1 MKLRTL
7 LFLPFLCLISNLAFT
22 QQGFF
27 LDTWQPKAI
36 SAPQYNTVD
45 KPEANVSAAVT
56 IHAADTVTKVPVYVF
71 GDNAN
76 TFTSSMSEN
85 KTLMKYLSDRNMGVL
100 RGPSGS
106 ISDVYFWNRSHYT
119 PPTDVPDSLL
129 SGGGKDFE
137 WYGIRPDPWEP
148 GWTMGIDSFYSILG
162 QTNVTGILTV
172 NYGYAR
178 YGTSND
184 PVAQAAHMAADW
196 VRYDKGRTKFWE
208 IGNEVSGSWE
218 AGYRI
223 DTTLNKD
230 GQPEIITGT
239 LYGKHCRVFVDSMK
253 AAAAETGVE
262 IYIGAVTCES
272 STSGPAN
279 WNIDLMKEAG
289 DVIDFY
295 IVHSYYTPYNQ
306 NSTAAVLLS
315 APAQTSG
322 YINYVNTCAQQAG
335 VPLRPVALTEY
346 NTFAI
351 GSKQPV
357 SQIGGMFSAMVVCE
371 VIKSKI
377 GLSCRWDLANGWDN
391 GNDHGMYSYGNEPGN
406 IPKFNPRPAF
416 FYLYYMQRFMGD
428 VMVNSTIKGSS
439 AIVAYSS
446 TFRSGQVASMIVNK
460 GSAEQ
465 YVRVNVEN
473 KKVGSRYYYYTLV
486 GGTDDVPADVT
497 RPFSRKVYVNGQGPS
512 LVAGGPMNYPTLK
525 ANSGVIDNEIVVD
538 APPYS
543 VTYLMID
550 SGSTELA
557 INDTLR
563 PTIQW
568 SNPAAITYGTRLSST
583 QLNATANMNG
593 VFVYSPALN
602 TLLNA
607 GDSIVLKATFTPS
620 DTKYSPASKTVT
632 ITVNRAT
639 PVITWNN
646 PADMTNGDT
655 LTSEQLDATSTIDG
669 TFEYNPAEGTVV
681 DSGMSQPLQVV
692 FYPDDSS
699 NYTTASK
706 TVYVD
711 VNYVTGIKEN
721 DSEAIRIFPVPAG
734 IELVVSGL
742 PDLKEAELSVISPSG
757 MLMLKEDLPGHS
769 NSKTINVS
777 RLPAGMYLLKIS
789 SGSGI
794 ICKRFIK
801 GN

>member
-7 LFLPFLCLISNLAFT
+7 LFFPALCFVSNLAFT

-27 LDTWQPKAI
+27 LDTWQPKTI
-36 SAPQYNTVD
+36 STPDYNPVN
-45 KPEANVSAAVT
+45 KSEFNASVAVT
-56 IHAADTVTKVPVYVF
+56 IHATDTVTKVPVYVF

-85 KTLMKYLSDRNMGVL
+85 KTLMKYLSDRKMGVL

-119 PPTDVPDSLL
+119 PPADVPDSLL

-148 GWTMGIDSFYSILG
+148 GWTMGIDSFYSILA

-196 VRYDKGRTKFWE
+196 VRYDNGRTKFWE

-223 DTTLNKD
+223 DTSLNKD

-253 AAAAETGVE
+253 AAAAEKGLE
-262 IYIGAVTCES
+262 IYIGAVTCEAS
-272 STSGPAN
+272 GSGPAN
-279 WNIDLMKEAG
+279 WNVDLMKEAG

-335 VPLRPVALTEY
+335 MPLRPIALTEY
-346 NTFAI
+346 NTFAV
-351 GSKQPV
+351 GSKQAV
-357 SQIGGMFSAMVVCE
+357 SQIGGMFSAMVVGE

-377 GLSCRWDLANGWDN
+377 GLSCRWDLANGWGN
-391 GNDHGMYSYGNEPGN
+391 GDDHGMYSYGNEPGV
-406 IPKFNPRPAF
+406 PTFNPRPAF

-428 VMVNSTIKGSS
+428 VMVNTTTKGSS

-446 TFRSGQVASMIVNK
+446 TFRSGQTASVIVNK
-460 GSAEQ
+460 GSAPQ

-473 KKVGSRYYYYTLV
+473 KKVGSRYYFYTLV
-486 GGTDDVPADVT
+486 GGTDVPTDVT
-497 RPFSRKVYVNGQGPS
+497 RPFSRKVYINGQGPE
-512 LVAGGPMNYPTLK
+512 LVAGGPMNYATLK
-525 ANSGVIDNEIVVD
+525 ANSGVINDEIVID

-550 SGSTELA
+550 SGNTDLA

-583 QLNATANMNG
+583 QLNATANMTG
-593 VFVYSPALN
+593 TFVYTPASN
-602 TLLNA
+602 SLLNA
-607 GDSIVLKATFTPS
+607 GDSIVLKVTFVPGDINFSSAT
-620 DTKYSPASKTVT
+620 KTV
-632 ITVNRAT
+632 ILTVNKAT
-639 PVITWNN
+639 PVITWDT
-646 PADMTNGDT
+646 PADMSNGDT
-655 LTSEQLDATSTIDG
+655 LTSDQLNAGSSLAG
-669 TFEYNPAEGTVV
+669 TFEYNPPEGTVV
-681 DSGMSQPLQVV
+681 DSGMNQSLQVV

-699 NYTTASK
+699 NYTTATK
-706 TVYVD
+706 TVLVD
-711 VNYVTGIKEN
+711 VNYVTGLSEN
-721 DSEAIRIFPVPAG
+721 ELEAIRIFPVPAG
-734 IELVVSGL
+734 NELVVSGL
-742 PDLKEAELSVISPSG
+742 ADLKEAELSVISPSG
-757 MLMLKEDLPGHS
+757 MLMLKESITVH
-769 NSKTINVS
+769 NNNKTINVS
-777 RLPAGMYLLKIS
+777 RLPAGMYLLEINTR
-789 SGSGI
+789 SGV